1 MLKTIDDIYLI
12 CVSILYSVFFK
23 MTTEQQTKETASQKY
38 RRKLKENP
46 ELHAEH
52 LQRERARDS
61 KRREVMKMNM
71 ETDVDLKILARIR
84 SKERMQATRKRRKEE
99 QFKKNISYIQ
109 ESSHTREG
117 CAKNKT

>member
-12 CVSILYSVFFK
+12 CVSILYSVFFTEISVK

-84 SKERMQATRKRRKEE
+84 SKERMRRQLESDVRKNNL
-99 QFKKNISYIQ
+99 KKHLI
-109 ESSHTREG
+109 HTRVL
-117 CAKNKT
+117 AH